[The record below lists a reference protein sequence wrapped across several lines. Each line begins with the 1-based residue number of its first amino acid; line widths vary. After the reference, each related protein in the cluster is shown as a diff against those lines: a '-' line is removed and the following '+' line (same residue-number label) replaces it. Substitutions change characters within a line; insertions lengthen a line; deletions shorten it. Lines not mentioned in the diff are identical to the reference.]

1 MKRDKFVTPE
11 GFEVLELECD
21 EHNLVQFQMLGKV
34 LKRQEK
40 DIDRQMIAL
49 GRKIYDRDIG
59 GYLSSVKYARR
70 IAEEYRKEL
79 NDWY

>member
-1 MKRDKFVTPE
+1 MSKKFITPE
-11 GFEVLELECD
+11 EFDLLELECD

-34 LKRQEK
+34 LKRHEK

-59 GYLSSVKYARR
+59 GYLSSVKYARK

-79 NDWY
+79 NEVHS